1 MLNTESQIPNPPVQF
16 QHQADRI
23 DWFNFRSPAMRAF
36 HCTWIAFF
44 TCFFAWFGLAPL
56 MPLIREEMQLQPWQ
70 VGNLIVASVA
80 ATILA
85 RLIIG
90 PLCDRFGPRLT
101 YSWLLGLCS
110 LPVMGVGLANSYE
123 TLLLFRFAIGTIGAS
138 FVVTQFHTSIM
149 FSKKCVGAANA
160 AAAGWGNLGGGITQ
174 QVMPLAV
181 SGLIALGISTFWA
194 WRGAM
199 FLAGLACLAAGIGY
213 YFFTQDAPDGS
224 FRQLR
229 AAGQLPRRKTELA
242 GFWLACRDGRVWAL
256 FVAYAASFGIELTMD
271 NVAATYFFDH
281 FNLSAASAGFI
292 AGLFGAMNLFARF
305 LGGWLA
311 DRFGNLGGLAARIG
325 WLAAVLLAE
334 GALLI
339 LFGRVESVALAI
351 PALLVLGLFVKM
363 ANGAAYAVVPLIHRG
378 NLGAVAG
385 IVGAGGNVGAVLAG
399 FLFRAPT
406 HQWPHVLQ
414 ALGIGVLACATI
426 PLVMAFRQ
434 QPIQH
439 SVEEPAALELAS

>member
-1 MLNTESQIPNPPVQF
+1 MLDAESQTPAAPQF
-16 QHQADRI
+16 RHQADRI
-23 DWFNFRSPAMRAF
+23 ELFNFRTPPMRAF

-56 MPLIREEMQLQPWQ
+56 MPLIREELRLEPWQ

-110 LPVMGVGLANSYE
+110 LPVMGVGLANNYE
-123 TLLLFRFAIGTIGAS
+123 TLLLFRFAIGAIGAS

-160 AAAGWGNLGGGITQ
+160 AAAGWGNLGGGVTQ
-174 QVMPLAV
+174 QVMPLLVA
-181 SGLIALGISTFWA
+181 GIVAMGVSTFWA

-199 FLAGLACLAAGIGY
+199 FLAGLACLAAGIAY
-213 YFFTQDAPDGS
+213 YFLTQDAPDGN
-224 FRQLR
+224 FRELR
-229 AAGQLPRRKTELA
+229 AAGKLPRRKTELA
-242 GFWLACRDGRVWAL
+242 GFWLACRDPRVWAL
-256 FVAYAASFGIELTMD
+256 FVAYGASFGIELTMD

-281 FNLSAASAGFI
+281 FDLSAASAGFI

-311 DRFGNLGGLAARIG
+311 DRFGNRGGLAARIG
-325 WLAAVLLAE
+325 WLAAVLLGE
-334 GALLI
+334 GIMLV
-339 LFGRVESVALAI
+339 LFGGISSVAIAI
-351 PALLVLGLFVKM
+351 PALLVMGLFVKM

-399 FLFRAPT
+399 FLFRAPSD
-406 HQWPHVLQ
+406 QWPGVLQ
-414 ALGIGVLACATI
+414 TLGVGVLVCSLI
-426 PLVMAFRQ
+426 PLAMAIGQRAAMR
-434 QPIQH
+434 P
-439 SVEEPAALELAS
+439 VEENSAIEPAL